1 MQNINPSP
9 PPAADPDA
17 LLPPIELRE
26 YLFVIFRHW
35 RVIAVMVF
43 VAALVSTSAGVFGA
57 KTYSAVATIA
67 NTGGSISPQQ
77 VLAAGV
83 SDETLNQLALTGL
96 FNHMQRPMQPLIAAD
111 LRRQVQITSADSVV
125 FSIAARDS
133 SAAGAALLANTLAE
147 LMVRQFA
154 AAAYSAPE
162 LAELKAAGIDLRA
175 MGTSEIGFGRTQLE
189 GLRVELEQAIPA
201 HRDAQLA
208 ALKAQLVDALA
219 ALKAQQAALMAQL
232 ASKQAKQGADITASR
247 ALANRLA
254 LLPELLELRKRLARR
269 GTESVTPFG
278 EALQVLG
285 LAGQILVSRAPDNS
299 SPPVVSINAGEFSGV
314 RTGTLLDT
322 IDSVVA
328 AMAAK
333 YDQNAPSGQQANA
346 LLQIKATLDAKILAY
361 DTEIAALNAQIDALN
376 AAQGQI
382 AALTARN
389 EAVKATVL
397 PHGVAPVPDTWVE
410 PNLRTNVLAATGAA
424 LALSLMLIFGYEYV
438 WGGGLP
444 GSPFGP
450 PPPPD

>member
-1 MQNINPSP
+1 MQNINPSQ

-43 VAALVSTSAGVFGA
+43 VAALVSTTAGVFGA

-67 NTGGSISPQQ
+67 NTGGSITPQQ

-83 SDETLNQLALTGL
+83 SDETLNQLALTEL
-96 FNHMQRPMQPLIAAD
+96 FNHMQRPMQGLKAAD

-154 AAAYSAPE
+154 AAPYTAPE

-175 MGTSEIGFGRTQLE
+175 MGTSEIGFGSSQLE
-189 GLRVELEQAIPA
+189 ALRAQLEQEIPA
-201 HRDAQLA
+201 RRDAQLA
-208 ALKAQLVDALA
+208 ALKVQQEDALSV
-219 ALKAQQAALMAQL
+219 LKER
-232 ASKQAKQGADITASR
+232 QAKQGADITASR

-299 SPPVVSINAGEFSGV
+299 SPPVVSINAGEFNGV

-361 DTEIAALNAQIDALN
+361 DTEIAALNAQIEELGRQFKVGTDKN
-376 AAQGQI
+376 NIMKAAGM
-382 AALTARN
+382 L
-389 EAVKATVL
+389 L

-450 PPPPD
+450 PPPPAD

>member
-1 MQNINPSP
+1 M
-9 PPAADPDA
+9 
-17 LLPPIELRE
+17 
-26 YLFVIFRHW
+26 
-35 RVIAVMVF
+35 
-43 VAALVSTSAGVFGA
+43 
-57 KTYSAVATIA
+57 
-67 NTGGSISPQQ
+67 
-77 VLAAGV
+77 
-83 SDETLNQLALTGL
+83 
-96 FNHMQRPMQPLIAAD
+96 
-111 LRRQVQITSADSVV
+111 
-125 FSIAARDS
+125 
-133 SAAGAALLANTLAE
+133 
-147 LMVRQFA
+147 
-154 AAAYSAPE
+154 
-162 LAELKAAGIDLRA
+162 
-175 MGTSEIGFGRTQLE
+175 QLE
-189 GLRVELEQAIPA
+189 GLRVQLEQAIPA
-201 HRDAQLA
+201 RQDAQLG
-208 ALKAQLVDALA
+208 ALK
-219 ALKAQQAALMAQL
+219 AQL

-361 DTEIAALNAQIDALN
+361 DTEIAALNAQIAALDAQIEALD
-376 AAQGQI
+376 AQI
-382 AALTARN
+382 AALAARN
-389 EAVKATVL
+389 AAVKATGL
-397 PHGVAPVPDTWVE
+397 PHGVAPAPDTWVE

>member
-1 MQNINPSP
+1 MQYINPSP

-35 RVIAVMVF
+35 RVVAVMVF
-43 VAALVSTSAGVFGA
+43 VAALVSAGAGVLGA

-67 NTGGSISPQQ
+67 VTDKTITPQH

-83 SDETLNQLALTGL
+83 SDETLTRLAQTEQ
-96 FNHMQRPMQPLIAAD
+96 FNHLQRPMQPLQAAD
-111 LRRQVQITSADSVV
+111 LRAHVQITSKDNVV
-125 FSIAARDS
+125 FSIAARDN

-154 AAAYSAPE
+154 VAAYSAPE
-162 LAELKAAGIDLRA
+162 LVELQAAGIDLMT
-175 MGTSEIGFGRTQLE
+175 MGSARIGFGGTQLE
-189 GLRVELEQAIPA
+189 GLRVQLTEELPL
-201 HRDAQLA
+201 HWDTQL
-208 ALKAQLVDALA
+208 LKLQRELG
-219 ALKAQQAALMAQL
+219 
-232 ASKQAKQGADITASR
+232 AKGGNYADITASR

-254 LLPELLELRKRLARR
+254 LLPELLELRERLARS
-269 GTESVTPFG
+269 GTESETPFG

-285 LAGQILVSRAPDNS
+285 LAGQMLVSRAPDNS
-299 SPPVVSINAGEFSGV
+299 YPPVVSINAGEFGGV
-314 RTGTLLDT
+314 RTGTLLDA

-333 YDQNAPSGQQANA
+333 YDQNAPAGQQANA
-346 LLQIKATLDAKILAY
+346 LLTVKGSLDAQISAYDLEIATL
-361 DTEIAALNAQIDALN
+361 TPQIE
-376 AAQGQI
+376 
-382 AALTARN
+382 ALTERN
-389 EAVKATVL
+389 EALKVAGMVL

-444 GSPFGP
+444 GSRFGP
-450 PPPPD
+450 PPPNPD

>member
-43 VAALVSTSAGVFGA
+43 VAALVSTTAGVFGA

-67 NTGGSISPQQ
+67 NTAKNISPQQ

-83 SDETLNQLALTGL
+83 SDETLNQLALTEL

-111 LRRQVQITSADSVV
+111 LRRHVQITSADSVV

-175 MGTSEIGFGRTQLE
+175 MGSSEIGFGSSQLE
-189 GLRVELEQAIPA
+189 ALRVQLEQAIPA
-201 HRDAQLA
+201 RRDAQLA
-208 ALKAQLVDALA
+208 ALNAQLVDALA
-219 ALKAQQAALMAQL
+219 ALKER
-232 ASKQAKQGADITASR
+232 QAKQGADITASR

-299 SPPVVSINAGEFSGV
+299 SPPIVSINAGEFNGV

-361 DTEIAALNAQIDALN
+361 DTEIAQLKAQIAALDA
-376 AAQGQI
+376 QMP
-382 AALTARN
+382 ALTARN

>member
-1 MQNINPSP
+1 MQFINPSQ

-26 YLFVIFRHW
+26 YLFVVFRHW

-43 VAALVSTSAGVFGA
+43 VAALVSAGAGVFGA
-57 KTYSAVATIA
+57 KTYRAVATIA
-67 NTGGSISPQQ
+67 VTSAGISPQQ
-77 VLAAGV
+77 VLAAAV
-83 SDETLNQLALTGL
+83 SDKTLTQLALNDK
-96 FNHMQRPMQPLIAAD
+96 FNHMQQPTQPLSAAD
-111 LRRQVQITSADSVV
+111 LRSHVQVTSTDDVV
-125 FSIAARDS
+125 FSIAARDN

-147 LMVRQFA
+147 LLVRQFA
-154 AAAYSAPE
+154 VAAFTTPE
-162 LAELKAAGIDLRA
+162 LAELKAAGFDLLA
-175 MGTSEIGFGRTQLE
+175 MGSTEVGFNITQLE
-189 GLRVELEQAIPA
+189 ALRVQLTEALPA
-201 HRDAQLA
+201 RRDAQVVT
-208 ALKAQLVDALA
+208 LKE
-219 ALKAQQAALMAQL
+219 QL
-232 ASKQAKQGADITASR
+232 ADKQATLGDKVKKRGAGITASR

-299 SPPVVSINAGEFSGV
+299 SPPVVSINAGEFNGV
-314 RTGTLLDT
+314 RTGTLLDA

-346 LLQIKATLDAKILAY
+346 LLTIKGTLDA
-361 DTEIAALNAQIDALN
+361 EIANYDADIATYNSEIGVLNAQIGAF
-376 AAQGQI
+376 AMRI
-382 AALTARN
+382 EALTA
-389 EAVKATVL
+389 AGIVL
-397 PHGVAPVPDTWVE
+397 PHSVAPVPDTWVE

-444 GSPFGP
+444 GSRFGP
-450 PPPPD
+450 PPPVAD

>member
-1 MQNINPSP
+1 MQFINPSQ

-26 YLFVIFRHW
+26 YLFVVFRHW

-43 VAALVSTSAGVFGA
+43 VAVLVSAGAGVFGA
-57 KTYSAVATIA
+57 KTYRAVATIA
-67 NTGGSISPQQ
+67 VTSAGISPQQ

-83 SDETLNQLALTGL
+83 SDKTLTRLALNDK
-96 FNHMQRPMQPLIAAD
+96 FNHMQQPMQPLSASD
-111 LRRQVQITSADSVV
+111 LRSHVQVTSTDNVV
-125 FSIAARDS
+125 FSIAARDN

-147 LMVRQFA
+147 LLVRQFA
-154 AAAYSAPE
+154 AAPYTAPE
-162 LAELKAAGIDLRA
+162 LAELKAAGFDLLA
-175 MGTSEIGFGRTQLE
+175 MGSTEVGFNITQLE
-189 GLRVELEQAIPA
+189 ALRVQLTEALPA
-201 HRDAQLA
+201 RRDAQLA
-208 ALKAQLVDALA
+208 TLNRQLANKQAQLEDKV
-219 ALKAQQAALMAQL
+219 K
-232 ASKQAKQGADITASR
+232 KRGAGFTATR

-299 SPPVVSINAGEFSGV
+299 SPPVVSINAGEFNGV
-314 RTGTLLDT
+314 RTGTLLDA

-346 LLQIKATLDAKILAY
+346 LLTIKGTLDA
-361 DTEIAALNAQIDALN
+361 EIANYDADIATYNREIGALNAQIKAFSVR
-376 AAQGQI
+376 I
-382 AALTARN
+382 EALTA
-389 EAVKATVL
+389 AGIVL

-444 GSPFGP
+444 GSRFGP
-450 PPPPD
+450 PPPVAD

>member
-1 MQNINPSP
+1 MQYINPSP

-35 RVIAVMVF
+35 RVVAVMVF
-43 VAALVSTSAGVFGA
+43 VAALVSAGAGVLGA

-67 NTGGSISPQQ
+67 VTGTGITPQH

-83 SDETLNQLALTGL
+83 SDQTLTRLAQTEQ
-96 FNHMQRPMQPLIAAD
+96 FNHLQRPMQGLQAAD
-111 LRRQVQITSADSVV
+111 LRAHVQITSADSVV
-125 FSIAARDS
+125 FSIAARDN

-154 AAAYSAPE
+154 VAAYSAPE
-162 LAELKAAGIDLRA
+162 LVELQAAGIDLMT
-175 MGTSEIGFGRTQLE
+175 MGSARIGFGGTQLE
-189 GLRVELEQAIPA
+189 GLRVQLTEELPL
-201 HRDAQLA
+201 HWDTQL
-208 ALKAQLVDALA
+208 LKLQRELG
-219 ALKAQQAALMAQL
+219 
-232 ASKQAKQGADITASR
+232 AKGGNYADITASR

-254 LLPELLELRKRLARR
+254 LLPELLELRKRLARS

-285 LAGQILVSRAPDNS
+285 LAGQMLVSRAPDNNY
-299 SPPVVSINAGEFSGV
+299 PPVVSINAGEFGGV
-314 RTGTLLDT
+314 RTGTLLDA

-346 LLQIKATLDAKILAY
+346 LLTIKGMLDA
-361 DTEIAALNAQIDALN
+361 
-376 AAQGQI
+376 QI
-382 AALTARN
+382 AASDLAARSR
-389 EAVKATVL
+389 AVAVNVL
-397 PHGVAPVPDTWVE
+397 PHSVAPVPDTWVE

-424 LALSLMLIFGYEYV
+424 LAFSLMLIFGYEYV

-444 GSPFGP
+444 GSRFGP
-450 PPPPD
+450 LPPNPD

>member
-1 MQNINPSP
+1 MQFINPSQ

-26 YLFVIFRHW
+26 YLFVVFRHW

-43 VAALVSTSAGVFGA
+43 VAALVSAGAGVFGA
-57 KTYSAVATIA
+57 KTYRAVATIA
-67 NTGGSISPQQ
+67 VTGKSLTPQE

-83 SDETLNQLALTGL
+83 SDKTLTQLALTEK
-96 FNHMQRPMQPLIAAD
+96 FNHMQQPIHPLSAAD
-111 LRRQVQITSADSVV
+111 LRSHVQVTSTDNVV
-125 FSIAARDS
+125 FSIAARDN

-147 LMVRQFA
+147 LLVRQFA
-154 AAAYSAPE
+154 VAAFTTPE
-162 LAELKAAGIDLRA
+162 LAELKAAGFDLLA
-175 MGTSEIGFGRTQLE
+175 MGSAGMPFNQTQLE
-189 GLRVELEQAIPA
+189 ALRVQLTEALPA
-201 HRDAQLA
+201 RRDAQLA
-208 ALKAQLVDALA
+208 TLKE
-219 ALKAQQAALMAQL
+219 QL
-232 ASKQAKQGADITASR
+232 ADKVTKRGADITASR

-299 SPPVVSINAGEFSGV
+299 SPDNSSPPVVSINAGEFSGV
-314 RTGTLLDT
+314 RTGTLLDA

-346 LLQIKATLDAKILAY
+346 LLTIKGTLDADIATY
-361 DTEIAALNAQIDALN
+361 DREIGALNAQVEALKNLNIDMKG
-376 AAQGQI
+376 AAI
-382 AALTARN
+382 
-389 EAVKATVL
+389 VL
-397 PHGVAPVPDTWVE
+397 PHSVAPVPDTWVE

-444 GSPFGP
+444 GSRFGP
-450 PPPPD
+450 PPPVAD

>member
-1 MQNINPSP
+1 MQFINPSQ

-26 YLFVIFRHW
+26 YLFVVFRHW

-43 VAALVSTSAGVFGA
+43 VAALVSAGAGVFGA
-57 KTYSAVATIA
+57 KTYRAVATIA
-67 NTGGSISPQQ
+67 VTSAGISPQQ
-77 VLAAGV
+77 VLAAAV
-83 SDETLNQLALTGL
+83 SDKTLTQLALNDK
-96 FNHMQRPMQPLIAAD
+96 FNHMQQPTQPLSAAD
-111 LRRQVQITSADSVV
+111 LRSHVQVTSTDNVV
-125 FSIAARDS
+125 FSIAARDN
-133 SAAGAALLANTLAE
+133 SAAGAVLLANTLAE
-147 LMVRQFA
+147 LLVRQFA
-154 AAAYSAPE
+154 AAPYTAPE
-162 LAELKAAGIDLRA
+162 LAELKAAGIDLLA
-175 MGTSEIGFGRTQLE
+175 MGSTEVGFNITQLE
-189 GLRVELEQAIPA
+189 ALRVQLTEALPA
-201 HRDAQLA
+201 RRDAQVVT
-208 ALKAQLVDALA
+208 LKE
-219 ALKAQQAALMAQL
+219 QL
-232 ASKQAKQGADITASR
+232 ADKQATLEDKVKKVKERGAGITASR

-314 RTGTLLDT
+314 RTGTLLDA

-346 LLQIKATLDAKILAY
+346 LLTIKGTLDA
-361 DTEIAALNAQIDALN
+361 EIANYDADIATYNSEIGVLKAQVE
-376 AAQGQI
+376 
-382 AALTARN
+382 ALTNLNIDMKGA
-389 EAVKATVL
+389 AIVL
-397 PHGVAPVPDTWVE
+397 PHSVAPVPDTWVE

-444 GSPFGP
+444 GSRFGP
-450 PPPPD
+450 PPPVAD

>member
-1 MQNINPSP
+1 MQFINPSQ

-26 YLFVIFRHW
+26 YLFVVFRHW

-43 VAALVSTSAGVFGA
+43 VAALVSAGAGVFGA
-57 KTYSAVATIA
+57 KTYRAVATIA
-67 NTGGSISPQQ
+67 VTGAGISPQQ

-83 SDETLNQLALTGL
+83 SDKTLTRLALNEK
-96 FNHMQRPMQPLIAAD
+96 FNHMQQPMQPLSAAD
-111 LRRQVQITSADSVV
+111 LRSHVQVTSTDSVV

-147 LMVRQFA
+147 LLVRQFA
-154 AAAYSAPE
+154 AAPYTAPE
-162 LAELKAAGIDLRA
+162 LAELKAAGIDLLA
-175 MGTSEIGFGRTQLE
+175 MGSTEVGFNITQLE
-189 GLRVELEQAIPA
+189 ALRVQLSEALPA
-201 HRDAQLA
+201 RRDAQLA
-208 ALKAQLVDALA
+208 TLK
-219 ALKAQQAALMAQL
+219 KQL
-232 ASKQAKQGADITASR
+232 AVNVANRGADITASR

-285 LAGQILVSRAPDNS
+285 LAGQILVSRAPDNDNS
-299 SPPVVSINAGEFSGV
+299 YPPVVSINAGEFSGV
-314 RTGTLLDT
+314 RTGTLLDA

-346 LLQIKATLDAKILAY
+346 LLTIKGALDANIAFY
-361 DTEIAALNAQIDALN
+361 DLEISARATRNAALKDLD
-376 AAQGQI
+376 
-382 AALTARN
+382 
-389 EAVKATVL
+389 TVL
-397 PHGVAPVPDTWVE
+397 PHSVALVPDTWVE

-444 GSPFGP
+444 GSRFGP
-450 PPPPD
+450 PPPVAD